1 MPQCMGWVVR
11 AGHKSLSPNALNC
24 ASSRCRANL
33 LHPMEA
39 REKFWCCCC
48 SVVDFGAGWFDLNW
62 AFSQQRAMNPPGK
75 SPPMCSE
82 F

>member
-1 MPQCMGWVVR
+1 MTL
-11 AGHKSLSPNALNC
+11 HKCQDSLGSDSDNRPDL
-24 ASSRCRANL
+24 ASSVQCQVWRVLQVLARRSVEL
-33 LHPMEA
+33 L
-39 REKFWCCCC
+39 C
-48 SVVDFGAGWFDLNW
+48 SVIDYGAGWFDLNR

>member
-1 MPQCMGWVVR
+1 MVPVTPWHISRTKDGSGVGCDITLDVKPSRRCLVVR
-11 AGHKSLSPNALNC
+11 WVMQMVCP
-24 ASSRCRANL
+24 
-33 LHPMEA
+33 
-39 REKFWCCCC
+39 C
-48 SVVDFGAGWFDLNW
+48 SVIDYGAGWFDLNW